1 MTMTKRADIPEN
13 TVSRGSRA
21 SHSGWASSWAMN
33 ICTGVQV
40 GTLVVELPN
49 GDVKTFSGDTDGPNA
64 NIVLH
69 KWSAIRRMVFG
80 GDIGFAEGYM
90 AGEWSTDDL
99 TALIEL
105 AAVNRETMEN
115 KVRGNAIVRWFDRLN
130 HLLRPNTKRGSRKNI
145 QAHYDLGNDFYREW
159 LDPTMTYSSGIYE
172 SINDPLDAAQ
182 IKKYERIAKV
192 IDPKPG
198 QTLLEIGCGWG
209 GFASYAAKTYGCNIV
224 GITLSQEQHDFAK
237 ERMIREGLS
246 DLVDIRIQDYR
257 DVTGHFDGIASIE
270 MFEAVGEKNWPG
282 YFKTVGD
289 RLHDHGRAA
298 IQVIT
303 IDESRFASY
312 RRSADFIQRYVFPGG
327 MLPTASAFQSHAED
341 AGLSVRDS
349 FFFGQSYA
357 HTMAEWHKRFA
368 DAWPSIERIGFDE
381 RFRRLWEYYLAYCRA
396 GFQTGA
402 INVGQF
408 ALVKA

>member
-1 MTMTKRADIPEN
+1 MTN
-13 TVSRGSRA
+13 TEHAATRSETNTPIAKPSLG
-21 SHSGWASSWAMN
+21 GWASSWAMN
-33 ICTGVQV
+33 ICTGVQA
-40 GTLVVELPN
+40 GTLCLQLPN
-49 GDVKTFSGDTDGPNA
+49 GESKVFTGENEGPSA
-64 NIVLH
+64 HIHLHRWRAVL
-69 KWSAIRRMVFG
+69 RMIFG
-80 GDIGFAEGYM
+80 GDVGFAEGYM
-90 AGEWSTDDL
+90 AGDWSTDDL

-105 AAVNRETMEN
+105 AAVNKETMEN
-115 KVRGNAIVRWFDRLN
+115 KVRGNTIFRWFDRLN

-172 SINDPLDAAQ
+172 NINDPLDAAQ
-182 IKKYERIAKV
+182 IKKYARIAEA

-198 QTLLEIGCGWG
+198 QTVLEIGCGWG

-224 GITLSQEQHDFAK
+224 GITLSQEQHDFAT
-237 ERMIREGLS
+237 ERMAREGLS

-257 DVTGHFDGIASIE
+257 DVTGHFHGIASIE
-270 MFEAVGEKNWPG
+270 MFEAVGEKNWPS
-282 YFKTVGD
+282 YFKAIGD
-289 RLHDHGRAA
+289 RLHDQGRAA

-303 IDESRFASY
+303 IDEDRYASY

-327 MLPTASAFQSHAED
+327 MLPSASVFQTHAEN
-341 AGLSVRDS
+341 AGLSINDS

-357 HTMAEWHKRFA
+357 QTMAEWHIRFSE
-368 DAWPSIERIGFDE
+368 AWPSIEKIGFDD

-402 INVGQF
+402 INVGQYS
-408 ALVKA
+408 LVKS

>member
-1 MTMTKRADIPEN
+1 MNMTKRADPSTDEIK
-13 TVSRGSRA
+13 TITKSV
-21 SHSGWASSWAMN
+21 HLGWVSSWAMN
-33 ICTGVQV
+33 ICTGVQA
-40 GTLVVELPN
+40 GTLRLELPN
-49 GDVKTFSGDTDGPNA
+49 GEIKIFAGENEGPNA
-64 NIVLH
+64 YIHLLRWRAV
-69 KWSAIRRMVFG
+69 RRMIFG

-90 AGEWSTDDL
+90 AGDWSTTDL

-105 AAVNRETMEN
+105 AAINKETMEN
-115 KVRGNAIVRWFDRLN
+115 KVRGNAVVRWFDRLN
-130 HLLRPNTKRGSRKNI
+130 HVLRPNTKRGSRKNI
-145 QAHYDLGNDFYREW
+145 QAHYDLGNDFYQEW

-172 SINDPLDAAQ
+172 NANDPLDIAQ
-182 IKKYERIAKV
+182 IKKYARIAEV

-198 QTLLEIGCGWG
+198 QTVLEIGCGWG
-209 GFASYAAKTYGCNIV
+209 GFASYAAKTYGCNVV
-224 GITLSQEQHDFAK
+224 GITLSQEQHDFATA
-237 ERMIREGLS
+237 RMEREGLS

-270 MFEAVGEKNWPG
+270 MFEAVGEKNWPS
-282 YFKTVGD
+282 YFKAIGD
-289 RLHDHGRAA
+289 RLHDNGRAA

-303 IDESRFASY
+303 IDEDRYASY

-327 MLPTASAFQSHAED
+327 MLPSASVFRSHAED
-341 AGLSVRDS
+341 AGLSVKDS

-357 HTMAEWHKRFA
+357 HTMAEWHVRFTE
-368 DAWPSIERIGFDE
+368 AWPSIEKIGFDE

-408 ALVKA
+408 SLVKS